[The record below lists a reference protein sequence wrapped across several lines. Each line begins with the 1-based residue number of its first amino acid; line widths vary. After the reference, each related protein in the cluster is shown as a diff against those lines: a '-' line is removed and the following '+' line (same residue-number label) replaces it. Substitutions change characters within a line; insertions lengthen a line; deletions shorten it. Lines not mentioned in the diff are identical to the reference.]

1 MLWDLILPLLH
12 RCGRD
17 HLCDLKPKKIAMKET
32 KVSSKIIKSST
43 TQKNILKL
51 LVYLLEAE
59 KPVPMISLQRLFGG
73 GYESDLGTKRT
84 IYRYLNIIEEKW
96 NIELIRG
103 DHYSIKKKSAFQ
115 ATELNSLEAQALY
128 ISAGDI
134 TDPNLRLMTQV
145 KLLRIYQERRK
156 KEDLIPKRTLELI
169 EWCEKHINS
178 AKVKPQVLIK
188 NYSSINSG
196 VVADR
201 LVVPVSFNMEN
212 LEIYAY
218 DLEGGNVLKVFKLER
233 MDGLE
238 KQKDKA
244 PKELKLDKFEI
255 KRDPFGYLIEG
266 KELLHLDLRMDLKAF
281 VLFSLHFS
289 KLVPKIEKLEGDEI
303 EKPYRIELELLRVDP
318 LAGWLMGLLNHI
330 DIVDSIEFKQELK
343 KYIDSNVTS
352 QLDTLLKS

>member
-1 MLWDLILPLLH
+1 
-12 RCGRD
+12 
-17 HLCDLKPKKIAMKET
+17 MKESPF
-32 KVSSKIIKSST
+32 SSKVIKSST
-43 TQKNILKL
+43 TQENVLKL
-51 LVYLLEAE
+51 LVFLLEADR
-59 KPVPMISLQRLFGG
+59 PVPMVSLQRLFGG
-73 GYESDLGTKRT
+73 GYETEQGKKRT

-103 DHYSIKKKSAFQ
+103 DHYSIKKKAAFQ
-115 ATELNSLEAQALY
+115 ATELNSQEAQALY
-128 ISAGDI
+128 FSAVDI
-134 TDPNLRLMTQV
+134 IDPDLRLMTQA

-196 VVADR
+196 VIADR
-201 LVVPVSFNMEN
+201 LVVPISFNMEN

-218 DLEGGNVLKVFKLER
+218 DLEGRNVLKVFKLER
-233 MDGLE
+233 MEGIE
-238 KQKDKA
+238 KLKEKA
-244 PKELKLDKFEI
+244 PKELKLDKLEI

-266 KELLHLDLRMDLKAF
+266 KELLYLDLRMDLKAF

-289 KLVPKIEKLEGDEI
+289 KLVPKIEKLEGEDI

-318 LAGWLMGLLNHI
+318 MAGWIIGLINHL
-330 DIVDSIEFKQELK
+330 DIVGSSEFKESMRFYFE
-343 KYIDSNVTS
+343 KYVSS
-352 QLDTLLKS
+352 QLQSKLQS

>member
-1 MLWDLILPLLH
+1 
-12 RCGRD
+12 
-17 HLCDLKPKKIAMKET
+17 MKES
-32 KVSSKIIKSST
+32 KVSSKVIKSST
-43 TQKNILKL
+43 TQENVLKL
-51 LVYLLEAE
+51 LVFLLEAE
-59 KPVPMISLQRLFGG
+59 KPVPMISLERLFGG
-73 GYESDLGTKRT
+73 GFEAVKDKKRT

-96 NIELIRG
+96 QIELIRG
-103 DHYSIKKKSAFQ
+103 DQYSIKKKAAFQ
-115 ATELNSLEAQALY
+115 ATELNSQEAQALY
-128 ISAGDI
+128 FSAGDI
-134 TDPNLRLMTQV
+134 IDPDLRLMTQA

-156 KEDLIPKRTLELI
+156 KEDLMPKRTLELI
-169 EWCEKHINS
+169 DWCEQHINK
-178 AKVKPQVLIK
+178 AKIKVQMLIK

-196 VVADR
+196 VIADR
-201 LVVPVSFNMEN
+201 LVVPISFNMEN

-289 KLVPKIEKLEGDEI
+289 KLVPKIEKLDGDEI
-303 EKPYRIELELLRVDP
+303 EKPYRIELALLRVDP
-318 LAGWLMGLLNHI
+318 MAGWIIGLINHI
-330 DIVDSIEFKQELK
+330 DIVDSSDFKESLRFYFE
-343 KYIDSNVTS
+343 KYVSS
-352 QLDTLLKS
+352 QLKNILQS